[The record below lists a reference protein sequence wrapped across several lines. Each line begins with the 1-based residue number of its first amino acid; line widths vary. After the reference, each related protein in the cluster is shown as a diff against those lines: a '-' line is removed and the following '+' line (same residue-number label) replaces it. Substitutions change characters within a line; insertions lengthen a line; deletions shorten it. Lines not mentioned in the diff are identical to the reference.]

1 MHASS
6 LNIALLVSS
15 KTWDLWCRRLSH
27 PHPDHR
33 SCLMLK
39 FIFSTKQNLFSIN
52 IHELSKLC
60 FLESFTI
67 YTASFSLA
75 RYTWIYVMC
84 AKSDVSYIVK
94 SFMNMIET
102 QFSIPH

>member
-1 MHASS
+1 MDVMD
-6 LNIALLVSS
+6 NIAEDLPCPCMHLVIVSS
-15 KTWDLWCRRLSH
+15 KTWDLWCRRLDH

-39 FIFSTKQNLFSIN
+39 FIFSIKQNLFSIN

-67 YTASFSLA
+67 YTASFDS
-75 RYTWIYVMC
+75 VH
-84 AKSDVSYIVK
+84 SDV
-94 SFMNMIET
+94 
-102 QFSIPH
+102 